1 MLEARLRRLR
11 LRHRLQEDIDEQC
24 GVRRRR
30 GARAARACRRSSPRL
45 IGTFLLVFFICG
57 FISVASAGGFD
68 LAGLAL
74 AHAFVLA
81 VLVYALGG
89 TSGAHFNPAVT
100 FALWSI
106 KKISTPNAV
115 VYVICQCIGGIL
127 GALVVLLLFNDVG
140 DAVNYGATAINGEV
154 LHNGSVWLG
163 LIAEALGTFMLM
175 WAIMG
180 LAVNPRGEAALAG
193 LGIGAALGVAVI
205 VFGPATGAGLNPA
218 RWLGPAVASGR
229 FDDFWIYIVGPLV
242 GALAAALT
250 YRCVRAR
257 PALAAG
263 AGARR
268 TSCRADGLSR

>member
-1 MLEARLRRLR
+1 MSSVEVVVV
-11 LRHRLQEDIDEQC
+11 EEPEP
-24 GVRRRR
+24 R
-30 GARAARACRRSSPRL
+30 GMPAFYAEL
-45 IGTFLLVFFICG
+45 VGTFLLVFFICG

-74 AHAFVLA
+74 THAFILA
-81 VLVYALGG
+81 VLIYALGG

-115 VYVICQCIGGIL
+115 VYVICQCVGGIL
-127 GALVVLLLFNDVG
+127 GALVVLLLFNNVG

-154 LHNGSVWLG
+154 INNGSVWLA
-163 LIAEALGTFMLM
+163 LIAEALGTFLLM
-175 WAIMG
+175 YAIMG
-180 LAVNPRGEAALAG
+180 LAVNPRGEAPLAG

-242 GALAAALT
+242 GAIAAALA
-250 YRCVRAR
+250 YRAFILDPRWLPAQR
-257 PALAAG
+257 PKDELPG
-263 AGARR
+263 
-268 TSCRADGLSR
+268 

>member
-1 MLEARLRRLR
+1 MSSVEFVVV
-11 LRHRLQEDIDEQC
+11 EEPEP
-24 GVRRRR
+24 R
-30 GARAARACRRSSPRL
+30 GMPAFVAET

-74 AHAFVLA
+74 AHAFALA
-81 VLVYALGG
+81 VLIYALGG
-89 TSGAHFNPAVT
+89 TSGGHFNPAVT

-115 VYVICQCIGGIL
+115 VYVICQCVGGIL
-127 GALVVLLLFNDVG
+127 GALVVLLLFKDVG
-140 DAVNYGATAINGEV
+140 DAVNYGATAINGEIIN
-154 LHNGSVWLG
+154 NGSVWLG

-180 LAVNPRGEAALAG
+180 LAVNPRGEAPLAG

-218 RWLGPAVASGR
+218 RWLGPAVASGE
-229 FDDFWIYIVGPLV
+229 FDDFWLYIVGPLV
-242 GALAAALT
+242 GAAAAALA
-250 YRCVRAR
+250 YRFFVLDPRWL
-257 PALAAG
+257 PAQAPKDELPG
-263 AGARR
+263 
-268 TSCRADGLSR
+268 

>member
-1 MLEARLRRLR
+1 VEYVVV
-11 LRHRLQEDIDEQC
+11 EEPEP
-24 GVRRRR
+24 R
-30 GARAARACRRSSPRL
+30 GLPAYYAEL
-45 IGTFLLVFFICG
+45 VGTFLLVFFICG
-57 FISVASAGGFD
+57 FISVGSAGGFD

-74 AHAFVLA
+74 AHTFILA
-81 VLVYALGG
+81 VLIYALGG

-115 VYVICQCIGGIL
+115 VYVVCQCVGGIL

-154 LHNGSVWLG
+154 INNGSVWLA
-163 LIAEALGTFMLM
+163 LIAEALGTFLLM
-175 WAIMG
+175 YAIMG

-229 FDDFWIYIVGPLV
+229 FDDFWLYIIGPMI
-242 GALAAALT
+242 GAIAAALA
-250 YRCVRAR
+250 YRTFILHPRWLPAQR
-257 PALAAG
+257 PKDELPG
-263 AGARR
+263 
-268 TSCRADGLSR
+268 

>member
-1 MLEARLRRLR
+1 MSSVEFVVI
-11 LRHRLQEDIDEQC
+11 EEPEP
-24 GVRRRR
+24 R
-30 GARAARACRRSSPRL
+30 GLPAYYAEL
-45 IGTFLLVFFICG
+45 VGTFLLVFFICG

-74 AHAFVLA
+74 AHAFILA
-81 VLVYALGG
+81 VLIYALGG

-106 KKISTPNAV
+106 KKISTPNAI

-127 GALVVLLLFNDVG
+127 GALVVLLLFKDVG
-140 DAVNYGATAINGEV
+140 DGVNYGATAINARILQG
-154 LHNGSVWLG
+154 GSVWLA
-163 LIAEALGTFMLM
+163 LLAEAFGTFLLM
-175 WAIMG
+175 YAIMG

-193 LGIGAALGVAVI
+193 LGIGLALGVAVI

-242 GALAAALT
+242 GALAAAT
-250 YRCVRAR
+250 AYRAFILDPRWL
-257 PALAAG
+257 PAQAPKDELPG
-263 AGARR
+263 
-268 TSCRADGLSR
+268 

>member
-1 MLEARLRRLR
+1 MSSVEYVVV
-11 LRHRLQEDIDEQC
+11 EEPEP
-24 GVRRRR
+24 R
-30 GARAARACRRSSPRL
+30 GMPAYYAEL
-45 IGTFLLVFFICG
+45 VGTFLLVFFICG

-74 AHAFVLA
+74 AHVFILA
-81 VLVYALGG
+81 VLIYALGG

-140 DAVNYGATAINGEV
+140 DAVNYGATAIHGDV
-154 LHNGSVWLG
+154 LNNGSVWLG
-163 LIAEALGTFMLM
+163 LLAEALGTFLLM
-175 WAIMG
+175 YAIMG

-218 RWLGPAVASGR
+218 RWLGPALVSGE

-242 GALAAALT
+242 GAVSAALA
-250 YRCVRAR
+250 YRFFILDPRWLPAQR
-257 PALAAG
+257 PKDELPG
-263 AGARR
+263 
-268 TSCRADGLSR
+268 